1 MTRRFDLSDI
11 IAEEVEKALKART
24 AVESTG
30 SMFDIKDIT
39 KFLSE
44 LAKLKSQTQA
54 LAPTPQPVAAAPAA
68 APAPVAP
75 ARPNPENI
83 YSAVIQT
90 IDKIVPVLGDMK
102 LSEVKAYMV
111 ENKAAVLS
119 LIEASL

>member
-1 MTRRFDLSDI
+1 MARTFDLSDI
-11 IAEEVEKALKART
+11 IAEEVEKALKARAAT
-24 AVESTG
+24 ESTG
-30 SMFDIKDIT
+30 AVFDIKDIT

-44 LAKLKSQTQA
+44 LAKLKNQTQA
-54 LAPTPQPVAAAPAA
+54 LAPTPQPVAAAPV
-68 APAPVAP
+68 APVK
-75 ARPNPENI
+75 PNPENI
-83 YSAVIQT
+83 YNAVIQT

>member
-1 MTRRFDLSDI
+1 MARTFDLSDI

-24 AVESTG
+24 AAESTG
-30 SMFDIKDIT
+30 AVFDIKDIT

-54 LAPTPQPVAAAPAA
+54 LAPTPQPVAAPAPAA
-68 APAPVAP
+68 PAK
-75 ARPNPENI
+75 PNPENI
-83 YSAVIQT
+83 YNAVIQT

-111 ENKAAVLS
+111 ENKATVLS
-119 LIEASL
+119 LIKANL

>member
-1 MTRRFDLSDI
+1 MVRTFDLSDI

-24 AVESTG
+24 ATESTG

-54 LAPTPQPVAAAPAA
+54 LVPTPQPVAAPA
-68 APAPVAP
+68 APAK
-75 ARPNPENI
+75 PNPENI
-83 YSAVIQT
+83 YNAVIQT

-111 ENKAAVLS
+111 ENKSAVLS
-119 LIEASL
+119 LIGASL

>member
-1 MTRRFDLSDI
+1 MGRTFDLSDI

-24 AVESTG
+24 TAESTG
-30 SMFDIKDIT
+30 AVFDIKDIT

-54 LAPTPQPVAAAPAA
+54 LAPTPQPVAAPAPAA
-68 APAPVAP
+68 PAK
-75 ARPNPENI
+75 PNPENI
-83 YSAVIQT
+83 YNAVIQT

-111 ENKAAVLS
+111 ENKSAVLS
-119 LIEASL
+119 LIGASL

>member
-1 MTRRFDLSDI
+1 MARKFNLSDI

-30 SMFDIKDIT
+30 AVFDIKDIT
-39 KFLSE
+39 KLLSE

-54 LAPTPQPVAAAPAA
+54 LAPTPQPVAAPAPAA
-68 APAPVAP
+68 PAK
-75 ARPNPENI
+75 PNPENI
-83 YSAVIQT
+83 YNAVIQT
-90 IDKIVPVLGDMK
+90 IDKIVPILGDMK

-119 LIEASL
+119 LIKANL

>member
-1 MTRRFDLSDI
+1 MARTFDLSDI

-24 AVESTG
+24 AAEPSGTV
-30 SMFDIKDIT
+30 FDIKDIT

-54 LAPTPQPVAAAPAA
+54 LAPTPQPVAAP
-68 APAPVAP
+68 APAPAP
-75 ARPNPENI
+75 APAKPNPENI

-111 ENKAAVLS
+111 ENKSAVLS
-119 LIEASL
+119 LIEANI

>member
-1 MTRRFDLSDI
+1 MARTFDLSDI
-11 IAEEVEKALKART
+11 IAEEVEKALKARAAT
-24 AVESTG
+24 ESSGAV
-30 SMFDIKDIT
+30 FDIKDIT

-44 LAKLKSQTQA
+44 LAKLKNQTQA
-54 LAPTPQPVAAAPAA
+54 LAPTPQPAA
-68 APAPVAP
+68 APAPVAVAKP
-75 ARPNPENI
+75 KPENI
-83 YSAVIQT
+83 YNAVIQT

>member
-1 MTRRFDLSDI
+1 MARTFDLSDI

-24 AVESTG
+24 AAESTG

-44 LAKLKSQTQA
+44 LAKLKNQTQA
-54 LAPTPQPVAAAPAA
+54 LVPTPQPLAAAPAA
-68 APAPVAP
+68 PAKLH
-75 ARPNPENI
+75 PENI
-83 YSAVIQT
+83 YKAVIQT
-90 IDKIVPVLGDMK
+90 IDKVVPVLGDMK
-102 LSEVKAYMV
+102 LSEVKEYMV

>member
-1 MTRRFDLSDI
+1 MARTFDLSDI

-24 AVESTG
+24 AAEPTG
-30 SMFDIKDIT
+30 AVFDIKDIT

-54 LAPTPQPVAAAPAA
+54 LAPTPQPVAA
-68 APAPVAP
+68 PAPVAAAKP
-75 ARPNPENI
+75 KPENI
-83 YSAVIQT
+83 YNAVIQT

-111 ENKAAVLS
+111 ENKSAVLS
-119 LIEASL
+119 LIGASL

>member
-1 MTRRFDLSDI
+1 MARTFDLSDI
-11 IAEEVEKALKART
+11 IAEEVEKALKARAAT
-24 AVESTG
+24 ESTG

-54 LAPTPQPVAAAPAA
+54 LAPTPQP
-68 APAPVAP
+68 APAPAP
-75 ARPNPENI
+75 APAKPNPENI
-83 YSAVIQT
+83 YNAVIQT

-111 ENKAAVLS
+111 ENKSAVLS
-119 LIEASL
+119 LIEANI

>member
-1 MTRRFDLSDI
+1 MARTFDLSDI

-30 SMFDIKDIT
+30 TVFDIKDIT

-54 LAPTPQPVAAAPAA
+54 LAPTPQPAV
-68 APAPVAP
+68 PAPVAP
-75 ARPNPENI
+75 AKPKPENI
-83 YSAVIQT
+83 YNAVIQT

>member
-1 MTRRFDLSDI
+1 MARTFDLSDI

-24 AVESTG
+24 ATESSG
-30 SMFDIKDIT
+30 AVFDIKDIT

-44 LAKLKSQTQA
+44 LAKLKNQTQA
-54 LAPTPQPVAAAPAA
+54 LAPTPQPAAAPAA
-68 APAPVAP
+68 APVAAAKP
-75 ARPNPENI
+75 KPENI
-83 YSAVIQT
+83 YNAVIQT
-90 IDKIVPVLGDMK
+90 IDKIVPILGDMK

>member
-1 MTRRFDLSDI
+1 MARAFDLSDI

-24 AVESTG
+24 AAEPSG
-30 SMFDIKDIT
+30 MPFDIKDIT

-54 LAPTPQPVAAAPAA
+54 LAPTPQPVAAPAAPAA
-68 APAPVAP
+68 PAK
-75 ARPNPENI
+75 PNPENI
-83 YSAVIQT
+83 YNAVIQT
-90 IDKIVPVLGDMK
+90 IDKIVPILGDMK

-119 LIEASL
+119 LIKANL

>member
-1 MTRRFDLSDI
+1 MARTFDLSDI
-11 IAEEVEKALKART
+11 IAEEVEKVLKAG
-24 AVESTG
+24 AAAESTG

-44 LAKLKSQTQA
+44 LAKLKNQTQA
-54 LAPTPQPVAAAPAA
+54 LAPTPQAVA
-68 APAPVAP
+68 APAPVAAAKP
-75 ARPNPENI
+75 KPENI
-83 YSAVIQT
+83 YSAGIQT

>member
-24 AVESTG
+24 AGESTG
-30 SMFDIKDIT
+30 AVFDIKDIT

-44 LAKLKSQTQA
+44 LAKLKNQTQA
-54 LAPTPQPVAAAPAA
+54 LAPTPQPVAPAA
-68 APAPVAP
+68 APVAAAKP
-75 ARPNPENI
+75 KPENI
-83 YSAVIQT
+83 YNAVIQT
-90 IDKIVPVLGDMK
+90 IDKVVPVLGDMK

-119 LIEASL
+119 LIKANI